1 MARLVITIDGPAASG
16 KSTLAKLLAQKLGAY
31 FLDTGA
37 MYRAVTLAAIKKDIP
52 LADSAAISKMMD
64 HTDFQFSV
72 ENGRTKA
79 MVDGLDVSEKI
90 REPQITD
97 NVHFVAS
104 APLLRSRLVEMQRA
118 FATVHQRIVTEGR
131 DQGTVAFP
139 NADIKF
145 FLTADSAE
153 RARRRQAELDAKG
166 TAAHIETTAEA
177 MAKRDSSDQNRTV
190 GALVPAA
197 DAIMIDSTGLSI
209 EQVLETMLGHIGPR

>member
-1 MARLVITIDGPAASG
+1 MATLVITIDGPAASG

-37 MYRAVTLAAIKKDIP
+37 MYRAVTLAAMKKAIP

-64 HTDFQFSV
+64 NTDFEFSV
-72 ENGRTKA
+72 ENGHAKA
-79 MVDGLDVSEKI
+79 MVDGVDISEKI
-90 REPQITD
+90 RDPQITE

-104 APLLRSRLVEMQRA
+104 APLLRSRLVEMQRK
-118 FATVHQRIVTEGR
+118 FAAAHQRIVTEGR

-139 NADIKF
+139 NADVKF

-153 RARRRQAELDAKG
+153 RARRRQTELDAKG
-166 TAAHIETTAEA
+166 AAQQIETTAQA

-190 GALVPAA
+190 GALVPAI